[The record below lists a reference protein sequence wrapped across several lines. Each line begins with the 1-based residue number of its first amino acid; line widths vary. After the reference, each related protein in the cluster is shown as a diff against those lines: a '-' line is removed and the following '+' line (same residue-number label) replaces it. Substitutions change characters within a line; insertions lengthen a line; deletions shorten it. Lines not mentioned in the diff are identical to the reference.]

1 MPRVRGVVIRLAR
14 FGAGPTTQRR
24 RSRALPTHLPQDRDG
39 NVRAIPTTCRSAR
52 RQSGQSPRPD
62 DLWGS
67 DGRPR
72 GVPSTHRQ
80 EAAPDRDVEESGFDL
95 EDVYS
100 GGRTWTDLRRE
111 VTLPTREA
119 GPNERLKLRATGRLL
134 HVDDGARITAWRTFL
149 DEAGPPD
156 GARLK
161 ESERCLV
168 RMLVAQV
175 TRSARRTRSRPR
187 CGDRWAHPHPRAEI
201 AELLGVPEGRID
213 HVRVP
218 PGIDD
223 APLLV
228 HARYT
233 RAEIRQPAGR
243 RYVSQR
249 TGWTNVCSS
258 RASARW
264 TERSGAW
271 ARRPPFPTRARG
283 PSR

>member
-1 MPRVRGVVIRLAR
+1 
-14 FGAGPTTQRR
+14 
-24 RSRALPTHLPQDRDG
+24 
-39 NVRAIPTTCRSAR
+39 
-52 RQSGQSPRPD
+52 
-62 DLWGS
+62 
-67 DGRPR
+67 
-72 GVPSTHRQ
+72 
-80 EAAPDRDVEESGFDL
+80 
-95 EDVYS
+95 
-100 GGRTWTDLRRE
+100 
-111 VTLPTREA
+111 
-119 GPNERLKLRATGRLL
+119 
-134 HVDDGARITAWRTFL
+134 
-149 DEAGPPD
+149 
-156 GARLK
+156 
-161 ESERCLV
+161 
-168 RMLVAQV
+168 MLVAQV
-175 TRSARRTRSRPR
+175 TPFRASDSFEAAVR
-187 CGDRWAHPHPRAEI
+187 DRWAHPHLRVEI

-264 TERSGAW
+264 TERSAAW